1 MREFGGKVGVVTG
14 AGRGIGFAVAAAMA
28 DRGMRVVLSDVDAA
42 RPQEVAGPLR
52 DKGADAWGVVCD
64 VSDAGQVDALA
75 AATMERFG
83 RVDLLCNNA
92 GVVTGGPAWE
102 IGLDQWRRVLGVNL
116 WGVVHGVHSFV
127 PLLLENPDGGHVV
140 NVASM
145 AAVVPWPGIAPYNV
159 SKHGVLALS
168 ETLLGDLRAAGS
180 TVGVSVVMPGRVAT
194 GIGLPS
200 GAPAPEM
207 DEEAEPG
214 IISPDVVAA
223 QIMTAV
229 EEEQLYVFTHERM
242 DQVAARFDAILGS
255 PGGAPSGP
263 VASLP

>member
-1 MREFGGKVGVVTG
+1 
-14 AGRGIGFAVAAAMA
+14 
-28 DRGMRVVLSDVDAA
+28 VVLSDVAA
-42 RPQEVAGPLR
+42 AHPDRVAEPLR
-52 DKGADAWGVVCD
+52 GRGAEVEGVVCD
-64 VSDAGQVDALA
+64 VSDPAQVDALA
-75 AATMERFG
+75 DLTMQRFG

-92 GVVTGGPAWE
+92 GVVAGGRAWE
-102 IGLDQWRRVLGVNL
+102 IGLGEWHRVLGVNL
-116 WGVVHGVHSFV
+116 WGVIHGVRSFV
-127 PLLLENPDGGHVV
+127 PLLLENPEGGHVV

-145 AAVVPWPGIAPYNV
+145 AAVVPWPSIAPYNV

-200 GAPAPEM
+200 GAPAPDR

-214 IISPDVVAA
+214 IISAEVAA
-223 QIMTAV
+223 ARIMTAV

-242 DQVAARFDAILGS
+242 EQVEARFGAILGR
-255 PGGAPSGP
+255 PPAGHEAGRPPSLEP
-263 VASLP
+263 